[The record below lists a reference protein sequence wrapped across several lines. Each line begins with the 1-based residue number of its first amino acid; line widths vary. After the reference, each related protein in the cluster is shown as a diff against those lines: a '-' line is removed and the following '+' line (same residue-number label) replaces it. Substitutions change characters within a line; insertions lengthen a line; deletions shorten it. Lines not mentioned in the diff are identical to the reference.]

1 MIHLHSIFPKQL
13 ILLLALAHG
22 VSANEALDV
31 LEGKKKASDIQ
42 LPPAEV
48 VPGEEGSDETV
59 AREDLIYLEPGWTP
73 SAADAVW
80 ARAILFEDVTNPW
93 VQQIAIA
100 GIFDWQASYGQ
111 AEVEAVKAT
120 PSKNIDLDNTRT
132 RRARLGARLRAF
144 RNTDLEASVELAGD
158 NDYNGIEKL
167 SGLTEVAPGTSIQ
180 YGKFRPTFSTESGD
194 DAYNPYP
201 DRSMLTN
208 MLAPGP
214 SLGVMFNQL
223 GKTWDYGVG
232 WFSSDSNPNI
242 PSLQSDG
249 FLAFNLSRTFVE
261 PSGKSVMR
269 TRWHLDYIH
278 NLDGGSSDS
287 IPRYN
292 VAGKRSANGNQLIT
306 RNPAFRHLVS
316 TGITIDQGDFS
327 FTGDFK
333 LGKGDTTAWGLT
345 LAPTYW
351 LLPGTLQLVGRYQY
365 AGSDEAGSLVSS
377 LGTSSDLAFDDSPFF
392 IGDEF
397 HSFYLGAN
405 LHLYQDQLTLMSGFE
420 QIIIKDDQGQEFNTD
435 AAIWHTGARVSF

>member
-1 MIHLHSIFPKQL
+1 MTHFDSIFPKQL
-13 ILLLALAHG
+13 LLFLALVSVA
-22 VSANEALDV
+22 SANEALDV

-42 LPPAEV
+42 LPPAEI
-48 VPGEEGSDETV
+48 VPGEEGTEETG
-59 AREDLIYLEPGWTP
+59 AKEDLIYLEPEWMASP
-73 SAADAVW
+73 ADAVW
-80 ARAILFEDVTNPW
+80 SRAILFEDAANPW

-100 GIFDWQASYGQ
+100 GMVDWQASYGK
-111 AEVEAVKAT
+111 AEVEAVAAT
-120 PSKNIDLDNTRT
+120 AAKNIDLDNTRT

-167 SGLTEVAPGTSIQ
+167 SARTEIAPGTSVQ
-180 YGKFRPTFSTESGD
+180 YGKFRPTFSPESND

-201 DRSMLTN
+201 DRSMLTH

-223 GKTWDYGVG
+223 GQVWDYGFG
-232 WFSSDSNPNI
+232 WFSSDASPNI
-242 PSLQSDG
+242 PSIEGNG
-249 FLAFNLSRTFVE
+249 FLAFNLCRTFVE
-261 PSGKSVMR
+261 PSGKSVMC

-278 NLDGGSSDS
+278 NLDGGGSGS

-292 VAGKRSANGNQLIT
+292 LAGKRSANGNQLVAQ
-306 RNPAFRHLVS
+306 NPAFRHLFS
-316 TGITIDQGDFS
+316 TGISIDQGDFS

-333 LGKGDTTAWGLT
+333 LAKGDATAWGVT
-345 LAPTYW
+345 LSPTYW
-351 LLPGTLQLVGRYQY
+351 LIPGTVQLVGRYQY
-365 AGSDEAGSLVSS
+365 TGSDEAGSLVST

-405 LHLYQDQLTLMSGFE
+405 LHLYQNQMTLMSGFE
-420 QIIIKDDQGQEFNTD
+420 QVIIKDEQGGNFNTD